1 MSALETFDWLS
12 REVQSRATEAVQKY
26 LREQRAYL
34 LNIRNENERRR
45 FVEEV
50 MLEARSLMQEQKKN

>member
-1 MSALETFDWLS
+1 MPALETFDWFMNQIEPRS
-12 REVQSRATEAVQKY
+12 HEGVRKY
-26 LREQRAYL
+26 LEEQRQYL

-50 MLEARSLMQEQKKN
+50 MLEARAMLQERKN